1 MSDPLMSRFY
11 VTGIFI
17 KKYYNVATGSPAV
30 DDVERFFLPVMS
42 ILGLGI
48 PVPLAYTSDTY
59 RVDGSLFLGMNIQNR
74 TVTIQIPVLGDVATK
89 KTEIY
94 NIFSQDPRIAEHT
107 RYDLCLELN
116 IGKILTLKDVVLL
129 GAEPDVKSPVG
140 QVLTLTIFCPNPIIY
155 GAPDTFSSGAP
166 SCPLCD
172 STHVVTVYGTWV
184 TYPVITLVGR
194 SATTTIT
201 NVQTGRY
208 FTLDVPSVG
217 GETITITT
225 QPGPTQG
232 IVGSVSGNMIAD
244 VIGGSLDLALDPT
257 FGTNTLTVVGNP
269 GGGAH
274 IDIVT
279 FVMTMSWYNSYIGV

>member
-1 MSDPLMSRFY
+1 MSRFY

-59 RVDGSLFLGMNIQNR
+59 RVDGSLYLGMNIQNR

-166 SCPLCD
+166 ICPLCD
-172 STHVVTVYGTWV
+172 SSHNITVFGSWLA
-184 TYPVITLVGR
+184 YPVITLVGR
-194 SATTTIT
+194 YSVTTLT
-201 NVQTGRY
+201 NLQTGRY
-208 FTLDVPSVG
+208 FTLDLAPINPA
-217 GETITITT
+217 EIITITT
-225 QPGPTQG
+225 EPGPSQG
-232 IVGSVSGNMIAD
+232 IVSSISGDIISD
-244 VIGGSLDLALDPT
+244 VIGGSLDFALDPT
-257 FGTNTLTVVGNP
+257 AGVNTITVTGY